1 MADLTC
7 KLLVIG
13 AGPGGYV
20 CAIRAAQ
27 HGVDTIL
34 VESGEMGGTCLNVG
48 CIPSKALIHAA
59 NDFYKLRLFA
69 TQSLMG
75 ISTSAPEIDQAK
87 TRAWIA
93 SVVDGLS
100 KGVAG
105 LLKKA

>member
-34 VESGEMGGTCLNVG
+34 AGIWRWVG
-48 CIPSKALIHAA
+48 PV
-59 NDFYKLRLFA
+59 R
-69 TQSLMG
+69 
-75 ISTSAPEIDQAK
+75 TSAAFHRK
-87 TRAWIA
+87 H
-93 SVVDGLS
+93 
-100 KGVAG
+100 
-105 LLKKA
+105 